1 MGEIASAV
9 ISGICG
15 VATTGISVVGA
26 NKRAKVNADAQ
37 EKIAALDAKLQK
49 DLAELEE
56 KSNSKQGS
64 GISTNTVIIVIII
77 AIIGGLI
84 YFKTKK

>member
-56 KSNSKQGS
+56 NSKQGS

>member
-9 ISGICG
+9 ISSICG
-15 VATTGISVVGA
+15 VVTTGISVVGA